1 MSNFTRR
8 EWNQM
13 MLSGVAALALPNAP
27 TAAAAAKPNSKFM
40 GVQIGAQS
48 YSFRDRSL
56 DDAIKGFV
64 EVGLNSCELW
74 SGHVEPKGLKPDDLR
89 QWRLSVALDEF
100 KAVRKKFDAAGIQ
113 LYAFNYSF
121 RENFTDEEIERGFKI
136 AQAMG
141 VKNITA
147 SSNVTTAKRV
157 DPFAKKYKIRV
168 GMHNHSRIV
177 PNEFA
182 TPDDFANAMNGMSEY
197 ICINLDIG
205 HFTAANFDP
214 VAYLSK
220 NAGRIVTLHIKDRKK
235 NQGDNVVFGEGDTPI
250 KPVLELLRKNKW
262 KIPAN
267 IEYEY
272 KGGDTIAEMKKCL
285 AYCKQALGA

>member
-13 MLSGVAALALPNAP
+13 MLSGVAALALP
-27 TAAAAAKPNSKFM
+27 TGTAAAKPNSKFM

-89 QWRLSVALDEF
+89 KWRLSVALDEF

-214 VAYLSK
+214 VEYLSK

>member
-13 MLSGVAALALPNAP
+13 MLAGVAALGLPNAP
-27 TAAAAAKPNSKFM
+27 TAAAKPNSKFM

-214 VAYLSK
+214 VEYLSK
-220 NAGRIVTLHIKDRKK
+220 NASRIVTLHIKDRKK

-250 KPVLELLRKNKW
+250 KPVLELLKKNKW

-272 KGGDTIAEMKKCL
+272 KGADTVAEMKKCL